1 MALLETKPPPARTPV
16 KVHRLHSGIRAS
28 RAHLYLVA
36 SGPARPLKDPDT
48 RDNPSAP
55 TRVCHEQEVMVWV
68 FVLVLG
74 LATLMAGYILLAK
87 VSGSFY

>member
-1 MALLETKPPPARTPV
+1 
-16 KVHRLHSGIRAS
+16 
-28 RAHLYLVA
+28 
-36 SGPARPLKDPDT
+36 
-48 RDNPSAP
+48 
-55 TRVCHEQEVMVWV
+55 MVWA

>member
-1 MALLETKPPPARTPV
+1 MALLETKTPPARTPF
-16 KVHRLHSGIRAS
+16 KVLRLHSGISRS
-28 RAHLYLVA
+28 RAHLHLVA
-36 SGPARPLKDPDT
+36 SGPARPLKDPDN

-87 VSGSFY
+87 ASGSFY